1 MKPGG
6 VIERNALSNVCNY
19 EKMCS
24 VWNGGRFFLVSFFN
38 ERERER
44 ERERENTQ
52 NVYVKKTIAI
62 LKGEMHVVFVWVIQ
76 QYMGPY
82 V

>member
-1 MKPGG
+1 MPL
-6 VIERNALSNVCNY
+6 V
-19 EKMCS
+19 MCAIMRRC
-24 VWNGGRFFLVSFFN
+24 VLFGTVGDFFLYLFFN
-38 ERERER
+38 ERER